1 MSFNQHLEGLEGN
14 AYYEAQ
20 WAKLRRDMNNK
31 YSKEYQEYYVYALEQ
46 FLIRTYDYSEY
57 DARVK
62 VMQDYDEVKKDFEGI
77 NATTQALDHS
87 GRGESPNSN

>member
-1 MSFNQHLEGLEGN
+1 
-14 AYYEAQ
+14 
-20 WAKLRRDMNNK
+20 
-31 YSKEYQEYYVYALEQ
+31 Q

-62 VMQDYDEVKKDFEGI
+62 VMQDYDEVKKDFERT

-87 GRGESPNSN
+87 GRGESPTGN

>member
-14 AYYEAQ
+14 AYYDAQ
-20 WAKLRRDMNNK
+20 WAKLRERMNNK
-31 YSKEYQEYYVYALEQ
+31 YNKEYQDYYVYALEQ

-57 DARVK
+57 DARLK
-62 VMQDYDEVKKDFEGI
+62 VMQDYDEVKKDFERT